1 MSIFLLSGKW
11 IFEQPRDYHIWILL
25 LLEMGFNPLWH
36 AVLCGVA
43 GFSATVI
50 GSIFFKVKEG
60 YLWMGM
66 GVLLFLLANQVMLKF
81 QFNSHQLNGATLTT
95 ILTFLSQVV
104 CLALYKRTE
113 ISLKWLLGAACIL
126 SGSYLLKVE
135 SDNK

>member
-1 MSIFLLSGKW
+1 MLAEGKEW
-11 IFEQPRDYHIWILL
+11 RAGSYYVFAHIVVTK
-25 LLEMGFNPLWH
+25 MGFYPLGH

-50 GSIFFKVKEG
+50 GSMFFKLEEG
-60 YLWMGM
+60 YLWVGA
-66 GVLLFLLANQVMLKF
+66 GLILFVLANQVMLKF

-113 ISLKWLLGAACIL
+113 ISPKWVLGAACIL
-126 SGSYLLKVE
+126 LGSYLLKME
-135 SDNK
+135 S